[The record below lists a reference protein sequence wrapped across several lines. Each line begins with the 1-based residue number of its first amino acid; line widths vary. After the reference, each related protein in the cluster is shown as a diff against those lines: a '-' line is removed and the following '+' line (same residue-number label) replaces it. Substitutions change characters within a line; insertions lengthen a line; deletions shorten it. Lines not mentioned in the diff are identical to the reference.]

1 MTSFISHPKTS
12 LPTTHA
18 KKRNNVMMASQLK
31 INKFYT
37 DAKKLKLQPVWLFMQ
52 QTFKVGNPPAS
63 SQWRETVCLF
73 MVQLLLH
80 RNWHS

>member
-37 DAKKLKLQPVWLFMQ
+37 DAKKVKIATSVAIHAADL
-52 QTFKVGNPPAS
+52 
-63 SQWRETVCLF
+63 
-73 MVQLLLH
+73 
-80 RNWHS
+80 